1 MKKIIFTLLMFVAVY
16 SFAQTSMILTYNGTQ
31 VQSGDTI
38 QFENVPLNSDF
49 EVYSDITNTTNR
61 PLNLFIVKDLL
72 QSAGAGTEVSTCLGQ
87 CTTNDTIRYTM
98 EADTTLSDAFHI
110 TYGTLAEGI
119 SIVKYRIANEDNIAS
134 DYVDVYFRFDS
145 RTTSIHNASMQHT
158 SLSAYPNPA
167 SGNVNINYS
176 YNGNASSLQLVVKN
190 IMGATVQVL
199 SLNTNGDKVMMNVS
213 EFTPGIYFYSLE
225 ADGRAIMTKKLLVK

>member
-1 MKKIIFTLLMFVAVY
+1 MKKIIFTLLLFVAVY
-16 SFAQTSMILTYNGTQ
+16 SFAQTSMTLTYSGTQ
-31 VQSGDTI
+31 VQSGDTLR
-38 QFENVPLNSDF
+38 FENVPLNSDF
-49 EVYSDITNTTNR
+49 DVYSDIANTTNR
-61 PLNLFIVKDLL
+61 PLNLIIVKGIL
-72 QSAGAGTEVSTCLGQ
+72 QSAGAGTDVSTCLGQ
-87 CTTNDTIRYTM
+87 CTTSDTVHYTM
-98 EADTTLSDAFHI
+98 DADTTLIGGFHI
-110 TYGTLAEGI
+110 TYVTEAEGI
-119 SIVKYRIANEDNIAS
+119 SIVKYRIANQDNIAG

-145 RTTSIHNASMQHT
+145 RTTSVHNASMQAS
-158 SLSAYPNPA
+158 SLCAYPNPA

-199 SLNTNGDKVMMNVS
+199 PLNTNGDKVMMNVS